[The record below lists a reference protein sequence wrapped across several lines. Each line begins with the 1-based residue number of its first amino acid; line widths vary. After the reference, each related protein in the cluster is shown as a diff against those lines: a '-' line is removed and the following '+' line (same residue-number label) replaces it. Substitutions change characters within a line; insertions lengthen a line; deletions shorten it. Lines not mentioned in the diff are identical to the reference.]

1 MTELRLARIL
11 AMIVVYGH
19 ILLFVYGFVIWQFG
33 TLEGTETIQLILMGS
48 PLLALVAVAAFDFVM
63 HAQVSDSSPLADSIK
78 TQMAIVVTGGFLAM
92 LFFAYTITLFNTQI
106 TASAIKLLVG
116 SVETAFGAYIGII
129 KDTFFPSRQ
138 RV

>member
-1 MTELRLARIL
+1 
-11 AMIVVYGH
+11 
-19 ILLFVYGFVIWQFG
+19 
-33 TLEGTETIQLILMGS
+33 
-48 PLLALVAVAAFDFVM
+48 
-63 HAQVSDSSPLADSIK
+63 LADSIK

-116 SVETAFGAYIGII
+116 SVETAFGTYIGII